1 MPAMSTSLPF
11 TLGWTLHGL
20 IDLPDEPGER
30 PAVVVC
36 HGFKGFQEWGFFPY
50 LAALLAD
57 RGFVVVRFNLSG
69 AGMLPGDD
77 LVTDPDAFQANTHG
91 RELADLLAVLE
102 ATGETLAPGRV
113 DRTRLGLFGH
123 SRGGGNA
130 VLAAAREPIRALV
143 TWASVADFDR
153 YTPEQKETWHR
164 DGRLPVVN
172 ARTGQQLA
180 LGLGL
185 LEELDTRDDLNIL
198 AAAQTVRAPWLIVH
212 GEDDE
217 SVPVAEADRLAEASS
232 GSHELLRIP
241 EANHTFGA
249 RHPFVGPT
257 PQLIQA
263 LNATQRWFRRH
274 LVG

>member
-1 MPAMSTSLPF
+1 MSTTVPF
-11 TLGWTLHGL
+11 TLGSLHGM

-30 PAVVVC
+30 PTVVVC
-36 HGFKGFQEWGFFPY
+36 HGFKGFMDWGFFPY

-57 RGFVVVRFNLSG
+57 RGFVVVRVNLSG
-69 AGMLPGDD
+69 TGMLPGDD
-77 LVTDPDAFQANTHG
+77 LVTAPDAFQANTHG
-91 RELADLLAVLE
+91 RELADLLTVLE

-130 VLAAAREPIRALV
+130 VLAAAREPVRALV
-143 TWASVADFDR
+143 TWASVASFDR
-153 YTPEQKETWHR
+153 YTPEQKDAWRR
-164 DGRLPVVN
+164 DGHFPVVN

-185 LEELDTRDDLNIL
+185 LEELETRGDKLDIL
-198 AAAQTVRAPWLIVH
+198 TAARAVRAPWLIVH

-217 SVPVAEADRLAEASS
+217 SVPATEGDRLAEASS
-232 GSHELLRIP
+232 GELLRIP
-241 EANHTFGA
+241 SANHTFGA

>member
-1 MPAMSTSLPF
+1 
-11 TLGWTLHGL
+11 L
-20 IDLPDEPGER
+20 IDFPEEAGER
-30 PAVVVC
+30 PAVVIC

-57 RGFVVVRFNLSG
+57 RGFVVIRFNLSG
-69 AGMLPGDD
+69 TGMLPGDD

-91 RELADLLAVLE
+91 RELADLLTILE
-102 ATGETLAPGRV
+102 ATGRTLAPGRV
-113 DRTRLGLFGH
+113 DRGRLGLFGH

-130 VLAAAREPIRALV
+130 ILAASREPVRTLV
-143 TWASVADFDR
+143 TWASLAGFDR
-153 YTPEQKETWHR
+153 YTPEQKAAWRR

-185 LEELDTRDDLNIL
+185 LEELETREDLDVL
-198 AAAQTVRAPWLIVH
+198 AAARTVRVPWLIVH
-212 GEDDE
+212 GEEDE
-217 SVPVAEADRLAEASS
+217 SVPASDADRLAAASS
-232 GSHELLRIP
+232 GELLRIP
-241 EANHTFGA
+241 SANHTFGA